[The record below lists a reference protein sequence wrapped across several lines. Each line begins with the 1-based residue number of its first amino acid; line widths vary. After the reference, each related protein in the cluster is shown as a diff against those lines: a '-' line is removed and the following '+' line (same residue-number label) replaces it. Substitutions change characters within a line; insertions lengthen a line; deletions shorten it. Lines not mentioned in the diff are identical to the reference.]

1 MQYKFGAMSDVGKVR
16 SNNEDSYKIGQ
27 SYAIVADG
35 MGGHKKGEVASK
47 MAVDIISDFVTEKKC
62 GPVQAIEAANKEIYK
77 KSSKAEF
84 AGMGTTT
91 VMCIIEADKALIAN
105 VGDSRG
111 YLFRKGELKQIT
123 KDHSLVQKLID
134 DGEITEEEAEMR
146 ADKSVILRAVGADK
160 DIKVDVFE
168 NDISE
173 GDIILLCTDG
183 LTNCVEK
190 EEIMKTLTRDISIQK
205 KAEELVKNANKN
217 GGFDNITAV
226 LLEFRKV

>member
-27 SYAIVADG
+27 NYAVVADG
-35 MGGHKKGEVASK
+35 MGGHNKGEVASK
-47 MAVDIISDFVTEKKC
+47 MAVDIISDFITAKKC
-62 GPVQAIEAANKEIYK
+62 GPVQAIEAANKEIFK

-91 VMCIIEADKALIAN
+91 VMCIIEEDKALIAN

-111 YLFRKGELKQIT
+111 YLFRNGELKQIT

-168 NDISE
+168 NDVFE

-183 LTNCVEK
+183 LTNCVGK
-190 EEIMKTLTRDISIQK
+190 DKIIKTLAKNISVQK
-205 KAEELVKNANKN
+205 KAEELVKNANEN